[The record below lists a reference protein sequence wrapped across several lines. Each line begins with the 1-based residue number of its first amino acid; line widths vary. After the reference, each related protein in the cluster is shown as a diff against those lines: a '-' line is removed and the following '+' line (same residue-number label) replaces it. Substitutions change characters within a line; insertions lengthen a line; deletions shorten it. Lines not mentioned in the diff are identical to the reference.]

1 MKLTSF
7 KSIKLTCYT
16 KFSVVGEM
24 VQKISG
30 GWLQRLGITKAQI
43 AKPKLLILDEATSS
57 LDSHVENS
65 ITKSIKSLS
74 ENLTTI
80 VVAHWLSKFRNL
92 DLEVFLEDWKLSSTD
107 SFKYVKKPLPN
118 FFLQA
123 KLTGL

>member
-7 KSIKLTCYT
+7 KGNELTCYT

-30 GWLQRLGITKAQI
+30 GWLQRLGIAKAQI

-65 ITKSIKSLS
+65 ITKTIKSLS

-92 DLEVFLEDWKLSSTD
+92 DLEVFFEDWKVLSTD
-107 SFKYVKKPLPN
+107 SFKYVKNPLPN